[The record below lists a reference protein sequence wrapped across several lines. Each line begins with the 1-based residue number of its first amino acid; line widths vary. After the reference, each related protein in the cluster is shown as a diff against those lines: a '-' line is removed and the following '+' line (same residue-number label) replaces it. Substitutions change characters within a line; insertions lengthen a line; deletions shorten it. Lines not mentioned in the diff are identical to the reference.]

1 MASGGNL
8 LERADRIGLP
18 LSRLAKEAGVHPQ
31 TVKALSRD
39 RHRGPCMGTLRC
51 IEEAVVDRELDLLD
65 QLLPLHIDL
74 RIDAVIALL
83 ERRGFTLERRAA

>member
-1 MASGGNL
+1 M
-8 LERADRIGLP
+8 
-18 LSRLAKEAGVHPQ
+18 
-31 TVKALSRD
+31 
-39 RHRGPCMGTLRC
+39 
-51 IEEAVVDRELDLLD
+51 VDRELNLLD